1 MSIEKD
7 LSRIAAALETIAVKI
22 GTVPA
27 EHAPVTIPV
36 TPIPSAP
43 PAPVTP
49 VPAPVA
55 PAAPASTPAAP
66 VAAAPV
72 QVTTVTAPFTDA
84 KGMLQY
90 VMDAYKS
97 LGPEKGAKI
106 AEVLGGLGH
115 QNINDVR
122 ADQYPALFAGVE
134 ALK

>member
-7 LSRIAAALETIAVKI
+7 LSRIAAALETIAAKI

-27 EHAPVTIPV
+27 EHAPVTIPY
-36 TPIPSAP
+36 TPPAP

-49 VPAPVA
+49 VPAPVPAVPVVEPA
-55 PAAPASTPAAP
+55 P
-66 VAAAPV
+66 APV

-97 LGPEKGAKI
+97 MGPEKGAKI
-106 AEVLGGLGH
+106 QGVLASLGC
-115 QNINDVR
+115 QNINDVQVG
-122 ADQYPALFAGVE
+122 QYAALFAGIE